1 MPVRLQTL
9 LVFVFT
15 YFLLSLFYDTSHY
28 LPLIY
33 LINCLARSKPR
44 HYFAP
49 AFSKAR
55 ASYMIE
61 LSMSMKI
68 NNLFFS
74 IIEVKKKAEAQAA
87 MPKTAKLT
95 ALLSYKSSP

>member
-33 LINCLARSKPR
+33 LINCLAGSKPR
-44 HYFAP
+44 RYFVP
-49 AFSKAR
+49 AFSKVR

-61 LSMSMKI
+61 LSVSMKI

-74 IIEVKKKAEAQAA
+74 IIEVKKKAGAQSA
-87 MPKTAKLT
+87 MTKNCETH
-95 ALLSYKSSP
+95 SSFEL

>member
-9 LVFVFT
+9 LVLVFT

-33 LINCLARSKPR
+33 LINCLACAKPR
-44 HYFAP
+44 RYFTP
-49 AFSKAR
+49 TFSKAGE
-55 ASYMIE
+55 SYMIE

-68 NNLFFS
+68 NNLFFPG
-74 IIEVKKKAEAQAA
+74 IEAKKVGS
-87 MPKTAKLT
+87 M
-95 ALLSYKSSP
+95 